1 MLGFV
6 TGGQLP
12 PLLLDDP
19 FATYDDKRAGSSF
32 ELLRELAVG
41 QQILYLTAS
50 NRFDSGGHAVVQLVG
65 PTAVDEAGGPP

>member
-19 FATYDDKRAGSSF
+19 FAVYDDVRAARSF
-32 ELLRELAVG
+32 DLLRELAAG
-41 QQILYLTAS
+41 QQILYLTSS
-50 NRFDSGGHAVVQLVG
+50 NRFDSGGHAVVELPG
-65 PTAVDEAGGPP
+65 PTTVDEAGGPP